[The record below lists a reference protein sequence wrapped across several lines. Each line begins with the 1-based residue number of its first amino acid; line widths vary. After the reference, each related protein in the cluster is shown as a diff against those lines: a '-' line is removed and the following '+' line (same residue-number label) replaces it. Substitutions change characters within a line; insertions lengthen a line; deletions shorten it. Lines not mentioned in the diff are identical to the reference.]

1 MGYSQLIRDGLKE
14 NKISI
19 TKAALWLNI
28 TRQGFYKKL
37 SSGNFYVNELDVL
50 IAKGAISKKKA
61 FSLITDVP
69 FEKKKMLT
77 AGDQVICTLKDA
89 VWTSNDGKTISGPK
103 HKEVCTI
110 SGVDASGD
118 LLLIEYP
125 INEGFWAG
133 AFKKK

>member
-1 MGYSQLIRDGLKE
+1 MGYSQLIRDGLKD

-19 TKAALWLNI
+19 AKAALWLNI

-61 FSLITDVP
+61 LSLITDG
-69 FEKKKMLT
+69 KKT
-77 AGDQVICTLKDA
+77 FSSGEQVMCTLKDA
-89 VWTSNDGKTISGPK
+89 VWTSNSGKNIAGPK
-103 HKEVCTI
+103 YKEVCVV
-110 SGVDASGD
+110 SGIDASGD